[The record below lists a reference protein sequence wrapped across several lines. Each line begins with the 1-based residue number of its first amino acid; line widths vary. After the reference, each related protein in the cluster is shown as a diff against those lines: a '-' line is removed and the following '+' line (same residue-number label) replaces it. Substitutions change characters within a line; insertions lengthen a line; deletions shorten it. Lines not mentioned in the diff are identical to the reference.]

1 MNGYGC
7 LGIKGVARGGRGWE
21 GSDDR
26 VRPIAEGLRRL
37 MIDRPSIFGLP
48 RETLSRLARRAA
60 LAGGLVLLGLATIP
74 VLGGCG
80 DGRPDHAARAAALA
94 DELAPDLD
102 AGSAEAVKSGRLQSS
117 DSAQTVGFGE
127 FLAAVPEGWKSI
139 DMRVKAPVTASP
151 SEADLI
157 RMLRAAEQQL
167 PADAAARVE
176 AVLLPSEQP
185 HAGFLSTCVLITQRV
200 PPGMGIDQYQVASE
214 RTWTGGTTSDPSARA
229 KSGVFRSTERPGPG
243 GARIKIYVAIHRDK
257 GYVLLATA
265 REAGEVFDAVD
276 AVARSIEM
284 PSGSAVVPSAV
295 RPR

>member
-1 MNGYGC
+1 
-7 LGIKGVARGGRGWE
+7 L
-21 GSDDR
+21 
-26 VRPIAEGLRRL
+26 
-37 MIDRPSIFGLP
+37 
-48 RETLSRLARRAA
+48 
-60 LAGGLVLLGLATIP
+60 
-74 VLGGCG
+74 
-80 DGRPDHAARAAALA
+80 
-94 DELAPDLD
+94 
-102 AGSAEAVKSGRLQSS
+102 
-117 DSAQTVGFGE
+117 
-127 FLAAVPEGWKSI
+127 
-139 DMRVKAPVTASP
+139 
-151 SEADLI
+151 
-157 RMLRAAEQQL
+157 
-167 PADAAARVE
+167 
-176 AVLLPSEQP
+176 LLPSEQP